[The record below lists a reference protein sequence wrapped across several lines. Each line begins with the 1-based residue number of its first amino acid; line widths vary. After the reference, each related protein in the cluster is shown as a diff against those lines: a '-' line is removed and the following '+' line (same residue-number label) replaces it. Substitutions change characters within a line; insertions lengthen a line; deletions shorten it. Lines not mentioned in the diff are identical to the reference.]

1 MFERYFGTWT
11 DVMAG
16 VAAFA
21 VVAYLVYE
29 VDRRQKK
36 LKDLFYVLGPD
47 SAVMT
52 DHLEELVRRGMIKPL
67 RKTAVA

>member
-36 LKDLFYVLGPD
+36 LKDLFYVLGPN